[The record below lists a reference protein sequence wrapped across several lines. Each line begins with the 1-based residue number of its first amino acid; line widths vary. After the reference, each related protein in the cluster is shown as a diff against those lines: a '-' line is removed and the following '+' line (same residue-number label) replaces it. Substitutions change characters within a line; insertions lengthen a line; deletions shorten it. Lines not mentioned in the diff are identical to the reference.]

1 MRGVHDAF
9 SQFIFE
15 YDAQDKSANDVVPDL
30 EKMLAIR
37 FKSNAPKRPP
47 RVIVVGPPGS
57 GRSTQAK
64 ILADT
69 FGLVHISTKALLKN
83 EIKNNPEIGKI
94 ISQCIDTGEIVPDN
108 IVNPLIEKRLKQ
120 SDCKVNGWVME
131 GFPYSRSQV
140 NLLKAMK
147 IKPSLVFIFEQNEEE
162 SVRRLSNKRI
172 DPHTGTVYNLEV
184 SPPSDEATSNRLVE
198 QAEDQED
205 IVRKLYKSWKSQIIT
220 IEENFRNQAVTIQ
233 SDRTIEEMTEHLT
246 DELDSS
252 NR

>member
-1 MRGVHDAF
+1 
-9 SQFIFE
+9 
-15 YDAQDKSANDVVPDL
+15 
-30 EKMLAIR
+30 MLAIR

-47 RVIVVGPPGS
+47 RVIVVGPPGA

-108 IVNPLIEKRLKQ
+108 ITNPLIERRLKQ

-198 QAEDQED
+198 QAED
-205 IVRKLYKSWKSQIIT
+205 
-220 IEENFRNQAVTIQ
+220 
-233 SDRTIEEMTEHLT
+233 
-246 DELDSS
+246 
-252 NR
+252 